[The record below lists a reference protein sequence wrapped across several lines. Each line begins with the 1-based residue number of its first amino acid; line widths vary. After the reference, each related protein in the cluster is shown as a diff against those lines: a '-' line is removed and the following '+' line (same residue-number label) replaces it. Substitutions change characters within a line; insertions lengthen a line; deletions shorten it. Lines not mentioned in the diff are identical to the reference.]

1 VVFRLGFLGSG
12 FWLGLPVS
20 VRGRTEAR
28 ESAEADYVFKGSRE
42 PQPARER
49 VDGLAVQEPPARR
62 VGALLELESDT
73 HRLGLVHTA
82 QPRSR
87 CRGSR
92 HGVTVVLA
100 APAGAA
106 PGGAAPGGAAERS
119 AAGSWPREPM
129 ESFW

>member
-1 VVFRLGFLGSG
+1 MVFRLG
-12 FWLGLPVS
+12 LPVG
-20 VRGRTEAR
+20 VRSRTEPR
-28 ESAEADYVFKGSRE
+28 ESAEADYVFKGGRE
-42 PQPARER
+42 PQPPRER
-49 VDGLAVQEPPARR
+49 VDGLAVQQPPARR
-62 VGALLELESDT
+62 VRALLELEGDT

-92 HGVTVVLA
+92 HGATVVFA
-100 APAGAA
+100 APA
-106 PGGAAPGGAAERS
+106 GAAERS

>member
-1 VVFRLGFLGSG
+1 VVFRLGVVFRV
-12 FWLGLPVS
+12 GLPV
-20 VRGRTEAR
+20 RARRRTESG
-28 ESAEADYVFKGSRE
+28 ESTDADHVFKGGRE
-42 PQPARER
+42 PQPSRER
-49 VDGLAVQEPPARR
+49 VDGLAVQQPAARR
-62 VGALLELESDT
+62 VGALLELEGDT
-73 HRLGLVHTA
+73 HRLGLIHTA

-92 HGVTVVLA
+92 HGATVVFA

-106 PGGAAPGGAAERS
+106 PAGAAERS